1 MTSIQNIQ
9 PLNAEALF
17 DILKKEFPDYINE
30 KLDSTLT
37 IEFAHVYDI
46 INVSF
51 PEVIAGTVLTVTVSE
66 DQIVVTDNDT
76 EPENMLEYNTE
87 LLESHLVDFLKMK
100 AE

>member
-9 PLNAEALF
+9 PLSAETLF
-17 DILKKEFPDYINE
+17 DLLKKEFPDYINE
-30 KLDSTLT
+30 KLDSTLA

-51 PEVIAGTVLTVTVSE
+51 PEVIAGTVLTITIS
-66 DQIVVTDNDT
+66 DDNIVVTDNET
-76 EPENMLEYNTE
+76 TSEERLEYNTE

>member
-9 PLNAEALF
+9 PLSAEALF

-30 KLDSTLT
+30 KLDSTLA

-51 PEVIAGTVLTVTVSE
+51 PEVIAGTVLTITIS
-66 DQIVVTDNDT
+66 DDDIVVTDNET
-76 EPENMLEYNTE
+76 TSEERLEYNTE
-87 LLESHLVDFLKMK
+87 LLENQLVNFLKMK

>member
-9 PLNAEALF
+9 PLTAEALF
-17 DILKKEFPDYINE
+17 GLLKKEFPDYINE
-30 KLDSTLT
+30 KLDSTLA

-51 PEVIAGTVLTVTVSE
+51 PEVIAGTVLTITIS
-66 DQIVVTDNDT
+66 DDNIVVTDNET
-76 EPENMLEYNTE
+76 TSEERLEYNTE
-87 LLESHLVDFLKMK
+87 LLENQLVDFLRMK

>member
-1 MTSIQNIQ
+1 MISIQNIQ
-9 PLNAEALF
+9 PLSAEELF
-17 DILKKEFPDYINE
+17 DTLKKEFPDYING

-51 PEVIAGTVLTVTVSE
+51 PEVIAGTVLTVTVS
-66 DQIVVTDNDT
+66 DDNLIVTNNET
-76 EPENMLEYNTE
+76 TSEERLEYNTE

>member
-9 PLNAEALF
+9 PLSAEALF
-17 DILKKEFPDYINE
+17 DLLKKEFPDYINE
-30 KLDSTLT
+30 KLDSTLA

-51 PEVIAGTVLTVTVSE
+51 PEVIAGTVLTVTVS
-66 DQIVVTDNDT
+66 DDNIVVTDNET
-76 EPENMLEYNTE
+76 TSEERLEYNTE
-87 LLESHLVDFLKMK
+87 LLENQLVDFLKMK

>member
-9 PLNAEALF
+9 PLTAEALF
-17 DILKKEFPDYINE
+17 DLLKKEFPAYINK
-30 KLDSTLT
+30 KLDSTLA

-46 INVSF
+46 INISF
-51 PEVIAGTVLTVTVSE
+51 PEVIAGIVLTITVS
-66 DQIVVTDNDT
+66 DDNIMVTDNETTSEDS
-76 EPENMLEYNTE
+76 LEYNTE

>member
-9 PLNAEALF
+9 PLSAEMLF
-17 DILKKEFPDYINE
+17 DLLKKEFPDYINE
-30 KLDSTLT
+30 KLGSTLA

-51 PEVIAGTVLTVTVSE
+51 PEVIAGTVLTITIS
-66 DQIVVTDNDT
+66 DDNIVVTDNET
-76 EPENMLEYNTE
+76 TSEERLEYNTE
-87 LLESHLVDFLKMK
+87 LLENQLVDFLKMK

>member
-9 PLNAEALF
+9 PLSAETLF
-17 DILKKEFPDYINE
+17 NLLQKEFPNYINE

-51 PEVIAGTVLTVTVSE
+51 PEVIAGTVLTITVS
-66 DQIVVTDNDT
+66 DDNLVVTDNET
-76 EPENMLEYNTE
+76 TSESRLEYNTE
-87 LLESHLVDFLKMK
+87 LLENHLVDFLKMK

>member
-9 PLNAEALF
+9 PLSAEALF
-17 DILKKEFPDYINE
+17 DILKKEFPDYINQ

-46 INVSF
+46 INISF
-51 PEVIAGTVLTVTVSE
+51 PEVIAGTVLTVTVS
-66 DQIVVTDNDT
+66 DDNLVVTDNET
-76 EPENMLEYNTE
+76 ESESRLEYNTE
-87 LLESHLVDFLKMK
+87 LLENHLVDFLKMK